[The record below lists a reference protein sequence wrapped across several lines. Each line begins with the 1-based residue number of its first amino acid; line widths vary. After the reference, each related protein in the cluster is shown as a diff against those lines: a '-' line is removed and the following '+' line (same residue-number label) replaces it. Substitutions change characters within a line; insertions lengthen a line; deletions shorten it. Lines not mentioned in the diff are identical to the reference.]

1 MQVSYARTSIIAYNS
16 IDCLALIPECLTM
29 HLIKTINLFHI
40 DFKQIISSSTRL
52 WTWHAA
58 WSSKLI
64 ESHKCQD
71 STYTSKVVFLNQ
83 HSCWRYWRG
92 ALCPSVTSD
101 FFFLLLLLTNFKSI
115 DSQNDSLFRS
125 PQNAT
130 RWWPL
135 LVMHKHAQKHILSAQ
150 YANVK

>member
-101 FFFLLLLLTNFKSI
+101 FFFFCCCCWQTLNQLIRKMIRCFEALK
-115 DSQNDSLFRS
+115 
-125 PQNAT
+125 T
-130 RWWPL
+130 RHAGDPCWSCIN
-135 LVMHKHAQKHILSAQ
+135 MHK
-150 YANVK
+150 NTF